1 MGNACV
7 CGKFDE
13 KNSKHQKI
21 VKNPTK
27 EGEVLYEAKPISK
40 IITNKVIKSICR
52 ITIKKKEE
60 IIYGIG
66 FFIKLSE
73 SLKYLFTNY
82 QIINPNSINA
92 NIELEIWNNKTMN
105 LYTSERHIKYF
116 EKPKDVTVIQIK
128 ETDKIY
134 QDIAFLDY
142 DLNYM
147 KGYSIY
153 ENADI
158 FSLKNPIETKTSC
171 INGKVLNINNDEFEH
186 NIPIENNSSGC
197 PIILL
202 NNDANPN
209 ANNSL
214 QVIGINKS
222 LDNDRG
228 IFLNEIINEIINGSN
243 LLNSP
248 KNDSKLDLVDFPSED
263 LVKNENNTNLLDLSK
278 NESEKINLKSKNP
291 NRKNTFN
298 KNKGNYIIAEIYIK
312 IKDVNKPI
320 RIINSYEEYMQM
332 RNYDPNYLSEELKN
346 EKEIKECEIT
356 INNELITFGYFHEF
370 ESAGKYVIKYTF
382 KNLLT
387 KTNFMF
393 CDCFSMI
400 NINLSNLKTENITNM
415 SHMFYQCSSLLSINF
430 SYFDTEK
437 VNDMSYMFCNCSS
450 LTSLDLSYFNTQNV
464 TDMSCMFCGCNSLV
478 NIDLSSFNTQ
488 NVIAMNHM
496 FSFCSSLKNL
506 DLSKFTAQN
515 VSCMCN
521 MFYNCSAL
529 ESIDLS
535 NFNTEKVP
543 EIIHCCNQKDFSC
556 IFLRCAS
563 LKAKNIF
570 TQDKK
575 ISEILE
581 N

>member
-7 CGKFDE
+7 CGKFDD
-13 KNSKHQKI
+13 KKSNRQKI

-27 EGEVLYEAKPISK
+27 EGEVIYESKPISI
-40 IITNKVIKSICR
+40 IITTKVIKSICQ

-60 IIYGIG
+60 IIYGTG

-82 QIINPNSINA
+82 LIINPNSINV
-92 NIELEIWNNKTMN
+92 NIELEKLNKKNMN
-105 LYTSERHIKYF
+105 LILNERHIKYF

-134 QDIAFLDY
+134 EDIEFLDY

-147 KGYSIY
+147 KGYLMY

-158 FSLKNPIETKTSC
+158 FSLKNPVETKTSC

-186 NIPIENNSSGC
+186 NIPIENDSSGC
-197 PIILL
+197 PIIIL
-202 NNDANPN
+202 NNDTNIN
-209 ANNSL
+209 SSL
-214 QVIGINKS
+214 QVIDINKY
-222 LDNDRG
+222 LENNKG
-228 IFLNEIINEIINGSN
+228 IFINEIINEIINGSN

-248 KNDSKLDLVDFPSED
+248 KIDSKIDSIDFSRED
-263 LVKNENNTNLLDLSK
+263 PPKDEDPNLIDLSK
-278 NESEKINLKSKNP
+278 NENEKINLKRKIYNK
-291 NRKNTFN
+291 KNTIN
-298 KNKGNYIIAEIYIK
+298 KNKGNFIIGEIYIK
-312 IKDVNKPI
+312 IKDINKPI
-320 RIINSYEEYMQM
+320 RIINSYEEYMQF
-332 RNYDPNYLSEELKN
+332 RNYNLKYLSEDLKN
-346 EKEIKECEIT
+346 ENEIKECEIT
-356 INNELITFGYFHEF
+356 INNELIKFDYFHEF
-370 ESAGKYVIKYTF
+370 ESAGKYIIKYTF
-382 KNLLT
+382 NNLLT

-393 CDCFSMI
+393 CNCYSLI

-415 SHMFYQCSSLLSINF
+415 SHMFYQCSSLLSINL
-430 SYFDTEK
+430 SYFITEK

-450 LTSLDLSYFNTQNV
+450 LTNLDLSYFNTQNV

-556 IFLRCAS
+556 IFLRCSS